1 MWFEGSH
8 IDQLRSTKEKHEGID
23 RYNWEEYNMENYGCF
38 RIKDDANHVK
48 LSFSLVRQDDDLVM
62 RVSGEAIDKTDPPA
76 NLTLLHF
83 VQNPYVDD
91 AVSIGDAVSRESG
104 LVGVMEV
111 YHF

>member
-1 MWFEGSH
+1 M
-8 IDQLRSTKEKHEGID
+8 
-23 RYNWEEYNMENYGCF
+23 
-38 RIKDDANHVK
+38 V
-48 LSFSLVRQDDDLVM
+48 

>member
-8 IDQLRSTKEKHEGID
+8 IDQLRATKDKHEGID
-23 RYNWEEYNMENYGCF
+23 RYNWEEYNMEDYGCF
-38 RIKDDANHVK
+38 RIKDYANHVK
-48 LSFSLVRQDDDLVM
+48 LSFSLVRQDDDLVV